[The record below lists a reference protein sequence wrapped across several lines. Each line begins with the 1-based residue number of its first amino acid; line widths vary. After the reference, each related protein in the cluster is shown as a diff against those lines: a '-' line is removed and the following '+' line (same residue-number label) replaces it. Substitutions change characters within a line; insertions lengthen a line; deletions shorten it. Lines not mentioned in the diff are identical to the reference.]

1 MYTRLTALAALSLTA
16 AALFAGC
23 GTSKPAYCTQVSDFH
38 NSVSALEKQEISIT
52 NASSVLSAVDNVGT
66 SAKALATALKGEFA
80 TQISA
85 IEDSLSAVAKS
96 LGEATGSLSA
106 AKQALVGIP
115 AQIDTLKQAA
125 SEIQQVTKSKCE

>member
-1 MYTRLTALAALSLTA
+1 MCRRLTAVAALSLTA

-52 NASSVLSAVDNVGT
+52 NASGVLSAVDNVGT

-85 IEDSLSAVAKS
+85 IESSLSAIGKS
-96 LGEATGSLSA
+96 LGDATGSLSA
-106 AKQALVGIP
+106 AKQAIVSIP
-115 AQIDTLKQAA
+115 GEVNTLKRAA
-125 SEIQQVTKSKCE
+125 AEIQQVTKSKCE

>member
-1 MYTRLTALAALSLTA
+1 LTA

-23 GTSKPAYCTQVSDFH
+23 GTSKPAYCAQVSDFH

-52 NASSVLSAVDNVGT
+52 NASGVLSAVDNVGT

-85 IEDSLSAVAKS
+85 IESSLSAIGKS

-106 AKQALVGIP
+106 AKQAIVSIP
-115 AQIDTLKQAA
+115 GEVNTLKRAA
-125 SEIQQVTKSKCE
+125 AEIQQVTKSKCE